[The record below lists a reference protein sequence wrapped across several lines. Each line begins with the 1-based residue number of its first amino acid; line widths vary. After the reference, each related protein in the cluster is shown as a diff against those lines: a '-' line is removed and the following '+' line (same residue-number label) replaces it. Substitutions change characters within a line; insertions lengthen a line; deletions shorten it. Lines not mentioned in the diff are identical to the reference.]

1 LTATRTIRILSVQ
14 PVAERGGSDQA
25 LLRLVRSLPRGEFD
39 FHIAVPGPS
48 PLAAEFEAAGA
59 TLHVVPMERLSTSHG
74 AAEWGSYLTGWPVAA
89 ARLTALAR
97 RLHVDVVHS
106 NSLHSWYGWA
116 VARVLGRPHVVH
128 AREIVVQS
136 DAALRVERAL
146 CRHFA
151 TRVIAVSYAVA
162 AQFDPANVVVLDEYL
177 DPLEFSPARAGAFRR
192 RVGIPDDEPVIG
204 AVARLDPL
212 KGLDVLIGA
221 HAIARAARPDLRL
234 VLVGSPVLGQ
244 EAYAGELRARVAAS
258 PGVQLFESRDDIPD
272 VMADLDVLA
281 FPSVEP
287 ESYGLVLVEALASG
301 TPAVASDHG
310 GPPEIVARA
319 TPGTARVVRPG
330 DADALAAALLALL
343 PKATSPER
351 RRARLPAFTPP
362 PARFA
367 DLFRSLASVRR
378 APVGGPGEAR
388 ARH

>member
-1 LTATRTIRILSVQ
+1 LTATRTITILSVQ

-25 LLRLVRSLPRGEFD
+25 LLRLVRSLPRGGFD
-39 FHIAVPGPS
+39 FHIALPGPS

-59 TLHVVPMERLSTSHG
+59 TLHVVPMQRLSTSHG
-74 AAEWGSYLTGWPVAA
+74 AGAWGGYVTGWPVAV

-116 VARVLGRPHVVH
+116 VARALGRPHVVH

-136 DAALRVERAL
+136 RAALGVERAL

-162 AQFDPANVVVLDEYL
+162 AQLDPANVVVLDEHL
-177 DPLEFSPARAGAFRR
+177 DPEEFSPSHAGAFRAG
-192 RVGIPDDEPVIG
+192 VGIPDDVPLLG

-212 KGLDVLIGA
+212 KGLDVLLDA
-221 HAIARAARPDLRL
+221 SVTLRAERPDLHL
-234 VLVGSPVLGQ
+234 VIVGSPVLGQ
-244 EAYAGELRARVAAS
+244 DAYADALHTRIAAT
-258 PGVQLFESRDDIPD
+258 PGVHLLDGRDDIPD

-301 TPAVASDHG
+301 TPVVATDHG

-319 TPGTARVVRPG
+319 TPGAALAVPPG
-330 DADALAAALLALL
+330 DADALAAALLELL
-343 PKATSPER
+343 PTHTSAVR
-351 RRARLPAFTPP
+351 RRARLAAFAPP
-362 PARFA
+362 PPGFA
-367 DLFRSLASVRR
+367 DLFRTVAGQVPSYNI
-378 APVGGPGEAR
+378 
-388 ARH
+388 

>member
-25 LLRLVRSLPRGEFD
+25 LLRLVRSLPREEFE

-48 PLAAEFEAAGA
+48 PLAAEFDAAGA
-59 TLHVVPMERLSTSHG
+59 TLHVVPMQRLSTSHG
-74 AAEWGSYLTGWPVAA
+74 AGEWVGYVAGWPLAV
-89 ARLTALAR
+89 ARLTMLAR

-116 VARVLGRPHVVH
+116 AARMLGRPHVVH

-136 DAALRVERAL
+136 RAALVVERAL

-162 AQFDPANVVVLDEYL
+162 AQLDPANVVVLDEYL
-177 DPLEFSPARAGAFRR
+177 DLDEFAPARAGAFRR
-192 RVGIPDDEPVIG
+192 RVAIPDDQPLIG

-212 KGLDVLIGA
+212 KGLDVLLDA
-221 HAIARAARPDLRL
+221 FAIAREQRPDVHL
-234 VLVGSPVLGQ
+234 VVVGSPVLGQ
-244 EAYAGELRARVAAS
+244 EAYAHELGARVVAS
-258 PGVQLFESRDDIPD
+258 PCAQLFESRDDIPE

-281 FPSVEP
+281 MPSVEP

-301 TPAVASDHG
+301 TPVVATDHG

-319 TPGTARVVRPG
+319 RPGTARVVAPG
-330 DADALAAALLALL
+330 DVGALAHALVEQL

-367 DLFRSLASVRR
+367 ALLRSLV
-378 APVGGPGEAR
+378 P
-388 ARH
+388 

>member
-1 LTATRTIRILSVQ
+1 MTATRTITILSVQ

-39 FHIAVPGPS
+39 FHIALPGPS
-48 PLAAEFEAAGA
+48 PLAQEFEAAGA
-59 TLHVVPMERLSTSHG
+59 TLHVVPMARLSTSHG
-74 AAEWGSYLTGWPVAA
+74 AGAWGGYAVGWPVAV

-106 NSLHSWYGWA
+106 NSLHTWYGWA
-116 VARVLGRPHVVH
+116 AARVLGLPHVVH

-136 DAALRVERAL
+136 GAALRVERAL

-162 AQFDPANVVVLDEYL
+162 AQLDPANVVVLDEYL
-177 DPLEFSPARAGAFRR
+177 DSEEFSPEHAGEFRA
-192 RVGIPDDEPVIG
+192 RVGIAADVPLLG
-204 AVARLDPL
+204 AVARVDPL
-212 KGLDVLIGA
+212 KGLDVLLDA
-221 HAIARAARPDLRL
+221 AAIAREARPDVQL
-234 VLVGSPVLGQ
+234 VIVGSPVLGQ
-244 EAYAGELRARVAAS
+244 DAYAAALRARVTDT
-258 PGVQLFESRDDIPD
+258 PGVQLLESRTDVPD

-301 TPAVASDHG
+301 TPVVASDHG

-319 TPGTARVVRPG
+319 TPGTARVVPVG
-330 DADALAAALLALL
+330 DAEALAGALLDLL
-343 PKATSPER
+343 PEQTSPER

-362 PARFA
+362 APRFA
-367 DLFRSLASVRR
+367 EVFRQTSRR
-378 APVGGPGEAR
+378 
-388 ARH
+388 

>member
-1 LTATRTIRILSVQ
+1 MPPGASWSSCSTLTATRTITILSVQ

-48 PLAAEFEAAGA
+48 PLGAEFEAAGA
-59 TLHVVPMERLSTSHG
+59 TLHVVPMPRLSTSHG
-74 AAEWGSYLTGWPVAA
+74 VGAWAGYLANWPVAVG
-89 ARLTALAR
+89 RLTALAH

-116 VARVLGRPHVVH
+116 AARGLGLPHVVH

-136 DAALRVERAL
+136 RAALRVERAL

-162 AQFDPANVVVLDEYL
+162 AQLDPANVVVLDEYL
-177 DPLEFSPARAGAFRR
+177 DAEEFLPVRAGSFRV
-192 RVGIPDDEPVIG
+192 RVAIPDDEPLIG

-212 KGLDVLIGA
+212 KGMDVLLDA
-221 HAIARAARPDLRL
+221 YAIAREKRPDLQL
-234 VLVGSPVLGQ
+234 VMVGSPVLGQ
-244 EAYAGELRARVAAS
+244 DVYAAELRTRIDGTPGAR
-258 PGVQLFESRDDIPD
+258 LLETRDDIPD

-301 TPAVASDHG
+301 TPV
-310 GPPEIVARA
+310 
-319 TPGTARVVRPG
+319 
-330 DADALAAALLALL
+330 
-343 PKATSPER
+343 
-351 RRARLPAFTPP
+351 
-362 PARFA
+362 
-367 DLFRSLASVRR
+367 
-378 APVGGPGEAR
+378 
-388 ARH
+388 